1 MWKTRIIYFNIQSL
15 TFVRES
21 KTQSTLPANDLGK
34 GNENSEKNP
43 KQLEF
48 KNRIQ
53 LANIRNSSL
62 SQLRLLITLV
72 PYTLTFWRTC
82 TKLATTIKIRHHTN
96 CYLYNITLHIAGFK
110 IHHPRPLCDTLSK
123 YLQKNTSKKVFKIMF
138 HRCSSFQTAVWV
150 AFVFS
155 QVLQDH
161 IMQHNSFNLNNTI
174 AKPE

>member
-123 YLQKNTSKKVFKIMF
+123 YLQKILLRKFLKSCFTVVLPFK
-138 HRCSSFQTAVWV
+138 QQYGLPW
-150 AFVFS
+150 FS
-155 QVLQDH
+155 ARFFR
-161 IMQHNSFNLNNTI
+161 II
-174 AKPE
+174 